1 MANRYALRMD
11 LPQSW
16 AIIDVFTGQP
26 VVVRRRAMVG
36 MSPRYADAMVDQ
48 MSGTSS
54 AGRRRSVNPDPV
66 PTACVVSAEVFR
78 RQHIH
83 ALARAVIGL

>member
-26 VVVRRRAMVG
+26 VEVRQRVMVG
-36 MSPRYADAMVDQ
+36 MNPRDANAMLDQ
-48 MSGTSS
+48 MNVRDVK
-54 AGRRRSVNPDPV
+54 RRER
-66 PTACVVSAEVFR
+66 AER
-78 RQHIH
+78 KP
-83 ALARAVIGL
+83 

>member
-26 VVVRRRAMVG
+26 VVVRQRAMVG
-36 MSPRYADAMVDQ
+36 MSPRDANAMVDQ
-48 MSGTSS
+48 MNVRDVE
-54 AGRRRSVNPDPV
+54 RREK
-66 PTACVVSAEVFR
+66 AER
-78 RQHIH
+78 KS
-83 ALARAVIGL
+83 